1 MKAGRKIIKA
11 VMDRNTPQLSID
23 VGVQSD
29 RIQKTASTSEIT
41 SILKYNIERFENKIK
56 EKILGVFRE
65 KTATLTAIM
74 CGAQPSKF

>member
-23 VGVQSD
+23 VGAQID

-65 KTATLTAIM
+65 KR
-74 CGAQPSKF
+74 

>member
-1 MKAGRKIIKA
+1 MKTVKAGRKIIKA

-65 KTATLTAIM
+65 KR
-74 CGAQPSKF
+74 QQH

>member
-1 MKAGRKIIKA
+1 MKTVKAGRKIIKA
-11 VMDRNTPQLSID
+11 VMDRNTPQLSTD

-65 KTATLTAIM
+65 KR
-74 CGAQPSKF
+74 QQH